1 MDMKILKSIYNF
13 FGAMSQANTA
23 ANMARNGDHK
33 GAQRLMMEDFRGW
46 I

>member
-1 MDMKILKSIYNF
+1 MKVLKSIYNF
-13 FGAMSQANTA
+13 LAQMGRANAA

-33 GAQRLMMEDFRGW
+33 GAQRLMMQDFKGW

>member
-1 MDMKILKSIYNF
+1 MKILKSIYNF
-13 FGAMSQANTA
+13 LAQMSRANTA